1 MTLKTNLVKWWIA
14 FVALFMFISF
24 AITLPAVSAQE
35 GTPPIP
41 TATPTGTLAPETEE
55 PPIATA
61 TPTEM
66 TAENQ

>member
-41 TATPTGTLAPETEE
+41 TATPTGTPAP
-55 PPIATA
+55 
-61 TPTEM
+61 
-66 TAENQ
+66 